1 MNIEDIINILG
12 IAVKLLN
19 IIVDVIL
26 HTAQSYKSYKKK
38 HRIKVEPPASCTSKA
53 VRVCV
58 KRKHK

>member
-1 MNIEDIINILG
+1 MSDIIQIIG
-12 IAVKLLN
+12 ITVDLLTT
-19 IIVDVIL
+19 IVDVIL
-26 HTAQSYKSYKKK
+26 HTVKPYKKK